1 MDKKEHFSKG
11 INILHLSDLHVGV
24 HSQSWLW
31 PALETEFFKDI
42 RRLHGKT
49 GKWDVVIFSGD
60 LVQQAIDGE
69 YSRLNEILKKI
80 YSELKSLGSE
90 PLFFPIPGNHDL
102 QRPEPMDPSVR
113 AFKDWEEDILLREA
127 FWNRRPPQYFDCIA
141 KAFENYTNW
150 FKSLAEIGISTG
162 DAKHGILPGD
172 ISLRVPMGERHIG
185 LIGLNSAWLQL
196 RGGDYKGKLDVD
208 VRQLLAVTDNR
219 PDEWASQNSSNVLVT
234 HHPLDWLS
242 HRSQSEWRSDIYLPH
257 RFDVHMFGHMHE
269 TAAVSTSEG
278 GSPSRRLIQSASL
291 FGLEEIATGV
301 DRLHGYSVLRI
312 EENDSRKYFRQ
323 WPRIAIKGQ
332 DGTLKIAP
340 NFRMNI
346 DHETGA
352 VDFDSDA
359 MAGDLNHVAVNL
371 SEKIHSKNSPNALQ
385 IIRKILHESAAHA
398 RVRKTEQAIC
408 IASLEQRHPV
418 WISADWGQGSDE
430 FLRSILVK
438 IRLDTVPVYQL
449 DLQACYGTTDI
460 RVAVEEQVGVSFT
473 KFFDLLSAEL
483 DCILLLTDVP
493 LNEGR
498 DKEEKK
504 LQGDVEQMCTMLLQY
519 CPNLRIVVKS
529 RIQPPSS
536 TIKCVRLQA
545 LDLADTAA
553 YVSTHAAWARQGSQA
568 ALIAKLHRHTD
579 GLPSRIDAALRNL
592 QFTGTNELLSLDTD
606 VAGKRSSSDLAPQ
619 GLVDAID
626 ELRVSP
632 DPSVKRSFEL
642 LKALAQFP
650 RGELLSAV
658 KRFNGTTPFFM
669 QHAIILVESAFVDS
683 VEVPNVG
690 SQVAAEGSALVVK
703 RLVRDYLTSILSATE
718 LKKLNSKAFSLYFG
732 DNWSLKGISSKK
744 DFKFDNRNL
753 GAWRLGNASFLVLRY
768 VRNALA
774 GSKKGQEKK
783 AIDLAGSFC
792 AALISGD
799 RWSNVAS
806 LCGDLMPIFYDYQID
821 LSDLWLINGFYAKSL
836 RMTGEAEKA
845 KNIYVQLVK
854 SKIPMPII
862 SKQEYL
868 LNLAMCH
875 ERLEEKSEA
884 MAIAKE
890 CMDISTKNPT
900 GLQAKSIYVSLDD
913 TEKNKSGKLLQLEV
927 AARMK
932 NHHNLSSTLALSR
945 AARTKEPSEKR
956 KILQEIVNENAAD
969 NEYNIMRAM
978 LQIAQINES
987 EGQAMDVRDLNK
999 LIEAYHYLY
1008 NETLPGLFDQCTAV
1022 LWKEFSRTEH
1032 NDNLFSLFRHSSL
1045 VWRLREKKKIEI
1057 EYFGKLGKFIAEN
1070 SEKLTVFTS
1079 REIAYF
1085 IARGGELTREIGNS
1099 GENPQE
1105 TPQ

>member
-1 MDKKEHFSKG
+1 MGGKENFSNG

-31 PALETEFFKDI
+31 PTLETEFFRDI

-49 GKWDVVIFSGD
+49 GNWDVVIFSGD
-60 LVQQAIDGE
+60 LVQQAIGGE

-80 YSELKSLGSE
+80 FSELKSLGSE

-102 QRPEPMDPSVR
+102 QRPESMDPSVR
-113 AFKDWEEDILLREA
+113 AFKDWEEDGLLREA
-127 FWNRRPPQYFDCIA
+127 FWSKKPPQYFDCIA
-141 KAFENYTNW
+141 KAFENYKNW
-150 FKSLAEIGISTG
+150 FEGLAEIGISTG
-162 DAKHGILPGD
+162 DAKHGLLPGD

-185 LIGLNSAWLQL
+185 LVGLNSAWLQL

-208 VRQLLAVTDNR
+208 IRQLLAVTDNQ
-219 PDEWASQNSSNVLVT
+219 PDEWAAKNSSNVLVT

-242 HRSQSEWRSDIYLPH
+242 HRSQSEWRSEIYLPH
-257 RFDVHMFGHMHE
+257 RFDAHMFGHMHD
-269 TAAVSTSEG
+269 TALVSTSEG
-278 GSPSRRLIQSASL
+278 GSASRRFIQSASL
-291 FGLEEIATGV
+291 FGLEEIANGTS
-301 DRLHGYSVLRI
+301 RLHGYSVFRI
-312 EENDSRKYFRQ
+312 EENNSRKCFRQ

-332 DGTLKIAP
+332 DGTLKIVP
-340 NFRMNI
+340 NFQMNI

-352 VDFDSDA
+352 VDFDFDST
-359 MAGDLNHVAVNL
+359 AGDSKYAAVNL
-371 SEKIHSKNSPNALQ
+371 SEKIHSENSSGALQ
-385 IIRKILHESAAHA
+385 IIRKILPESAAHA

-430 FLRSILVK
+430 FLRSILIK
-438 IRLDTVPVYQL
+438 TRLDTASVYQL
-449 DLQACYGTTDI
+449 DLQACYETSDI
-460 RVAVEEQVGVSFT
+460 RVAVEEQIGVSFT

-483 DCILLLTDVP
+483 DCILLLADVP

-498 DKEEKK
+498 DKEGKK
-504 LQGDVEQMCTMLLQY
+504 LQGDVEQMCAMLLQY

-545 LDLADTAA
+545 LDLADTAT

-592 QFTGTNELLSLDTD
+592 QFTGTNELLSLDAD

-626 ELRVSP
+626 ELRMSP

-650 RGELLSAV
+650 RGELLSSV
-658 KRFNGTTPFFM
+658 KRFNGATPFFM

-690 SQVAAEGSALVVK
+690 SEVAAEGSALVVK

-718 LKKLNSKAFSLYFG
+718 LKKLNTKAFSLYFG

-744 DFKFDNRNL
+744 GFKFDDRNL
-753 GAWRLGNASFLVLRY
+753 GAWRLGNASVLVLRY
-768 VRNALA
+768 IRNALA
-774 GSKKGQEKK
+774 GRRKAEEKK

-792 AALISGD
+792 AALMSGD
-799 RWSNVAS
+799 RWSDIVS
-806 LCGDLMPIFYDYQID
+806 LCGDLMPIFDDYQVD
-821 LSDLWLINGFYAKSL
+821 VSDLWVINGLYAKAL

-845 KNIYVQLVK
+845 KNIYVQLMG
-854 SKIPMPII
+854 SKTSIPGP
-862 SKQEYL
+862 SRQEYL
-868 LNLAMCH
+868 LNLAMCY
-875 ERLEEKSEA
+875 ERLEEKNKA
-884 MAIAKE
+884 MDAAKE
-890 CMDISTKNPT
+890 CMDISTKT
-900 GLQAKSIYVSLDD
+900 SSGLQAKSIYVSIDD
-913 TEKNKSGKLLQLEV
+913 TEKNKDGKLLQLEMS
-927 AARMK
+927 ARTK
-932 NHHNLSSTLALSR
+932 KHHNLASTLALAR
-945 AARTKEPSEKR
+945 ATRTTESNEKK
-956 KILQEIVNENAAD
+956 KILQEIVDGNAVG

-978 LQIAQINES
+978 LQIAQIDDG
-987 EGQAMDVRDLNK
+987 EGHAMDVRDLNK

-1008 NETLPGLFDQCTAV
+1008 NETLPNLFDQCTAV

-1045 VWRLREKKKIEI
+1045 VWRLRDEKKMEI
-1057 EYFGKLGKFIAEN
+1057 DYFRKLGKFIAEN

-1105 TPQ
+1105 IS